1 MDNNMEDNNETNEIG
16 KSAEVSRQKR
26 MSERLK
32 EPIVVKNSS
41 RKTKTS
47 LNAFKA
53 QFLTLKKRI
62 SALQMEVGTEP
73 DFLLIMKNNLQDPKV
88 ANPSKM
94 AGKYMAFG
102 KGDLSDLFFHV
113 RIKFGANKM
122 YKFANNFNY
131 DE

>member
-16 KSAEVSRQKR
+16 KSAEVLRQKR

-53 QFLTLKKRI
+53 QFLTLKK
-62 SALQMEVGTEP
+62 G
-73 DFLLIMKNNLQDPKV
+73 
-88 ANPSKM
+88 
-94 AGKYMAFG
+94 
-102 KGDLSDLFFHV
+102 
-113 RIKFGANKM
+113 
-122 YKFANNFNY
+122 
-131 DE
+131 